1 MPVPW
6 LRLIDAALGLSDV
19 VRRTRGR
26 NADPESRQLAATQ
39 STSMSMMG
47 GIEARLA
54 GVVVSALKEA
64 FDRDSRRL
72 DLEREQMEAE
82 RQRAERL
89 LRLELMRQAG
99 EREIARQRL
108 IAVAATAGWV
118 AALALSA
125 WLPAAGTARIILGFG
140 WVLLLIALL
149 CSFLEQARLSRVLAV
164 ADDRLSVESNTAPAA
179 AGLAAP
185 WLVAVGLIALSVG
198 VLAR

>member
-6 LRLIDAALGLSDV
+6 LSLIDAALGLSDV

-26 NADPESRQLAATQ
+26 SADAESRQLAVSQ
-39 STSMSMMG
+39 STSMLG

-72 DLEREQMEAE
+72 DLEREQIEAE

-89 LRLELMRQAG
+89 LRLELLRQAG

-108 IAVAATAGWV
+108 IAIAATSGWV
-118 AALALSA
+118 AALVLSI
-125 WLPAAGTARIILGFG
+125 WLPTAGPARLLLGAG
-140 WVLLLIALL
+140 WVLLLSALL
-149 CSFLEQARLSRVLAV
+149 CSFLEQSRLSRALAV
-164 ADDRLSVESNTAPAA
+164 ADERLSVESSTAPAA

-198 VLAR
+198 VLVR

>member
-26 NADPESRQLAATQ
+26 NADTELRQLTAPQ
-39 STSMSMMG
+39 SASMLG

-54 GVVVSALKEA
+54 GVVVSALREA

-82 RQRAERL
+82 RQKAERL
-89 LRLELMRQAG
+89 LRLELLRQAG
-99 EREIARQRL
+99 EREIARLRL
-108 IAVAATAGWV
+108 VAVAATAGWV
-118 AALALSA
+118 AALILSV
-125 WLPAAGTARIILGFG
+125 WLPAAGAARVLLGFG

-149 CSFLEQARLSRVLAV
+149 CSFLEQARLSRALAV
-164 ADDRLSVESNTAPAA
+164 ADERLSVETSTAPAA

-185 WLVAVGLIALSVG
+185 WLVGVGLVAVSIG
-198 VLAR
+198 VLIR

>member
-26 NADPESRQLAATQ
+26 NTDPESRQLAAVQ
-39 STSMSMMG
+39 STSMLG

-89 LRLELMRQAG
+89 LRLELLRQSG

-108 IAVAATAGWV
+108 IAVAATSGWV
-118 AALALSA
+118 AALVLSA
-125 WLPAAGTARIILGFG
+125 WLPAAGAARVLLGFG

-149 CSFLEQARLSRVLAV
+149 CSFLEQARLSRALSV
-164 ADDRLSVESNTAPAA
+164 ADERLSVETSTAPAA
-179 AGLAAP
+179 AGVAAP
-185 WLVAVGLIALSVG
+185 WLVAVGLIALSIG
-198 VLAR
+198 VLVR

>member
-26 NADPESRQLAATQ
+26 SAETESRQLAA
-39 STSMSMMG
+39 SSPASMLG

-72 DLEREQMEAE
+72 DLEREQLDAE

-89 LRLELMRQAG
+89 LRLELLRQAG

-108 IAVAATAGWV
+108 LAMAATSGWV
-118 AALALSA
+118 AALVLSA
-125 WLPAAGTARIILGFG
+125 WLPVAGAARALLGVG
-140 WVLLLIALL
+140 WVLLLVALL
-149 CSFLEQARLSRVLAV
+149 CSFLEQARLSRALAV
-164 ADDRLSVESNTAPAA
+164 ADDRLSAETSTAPAA
-179 AGLAAP
+179 AGVAAP
-185 WLVAVGLIALSVG
+185 WLVAAGLIALSVG
-198 VLAR
+198 VLVR